1 VSGLGR
7 YQEMSRAAAA
17 SVIGCY
23 STSFGAAT
31 RLLARPERERI
42 RDVYAMVRV
51 ADEIVDGPAAAAGLD
66 AAEVA
71 ERLDRFE
78 REVFEGI
85 ETGFSANPV
94 VQAFARTA
102 RECSLEAEHIRAFFR
117 SMRADVETSDY
128 SGERLEEYIY
138 GSAEVVGL
146 MCLDVFLAGPS
157 GSSGPDG
164 AARGRPAPA
173 RTAVHRQALADGAR
187 HLGAAFQKI
196 NFLRDLA
203 EDREDL
209 GRDYTGVRSEA
220 EKARAVEEIRRDLS
234 IAAHSLPGLPVS
246 PRTGVTAAYL
256 LFSELTDRIAATPA
270 ARLSTTRIRVP
281 DVVKAGI
288 VASAVLKARRGG
300 PERELLSRHPAL
312 AEEDS

>member
-1 VSGLGR
+1 MSGLGR

-66 AAEVA
+66 AGEVA

-85 ETGFSANPV
+85 GTGFSANPV

-102 RECSLEAEHIRAFFR
+102 RECSLDPEHIRAFFR

-157 GSSGPDG
+157 GPD
-164 AARGRPAPA
+164 AAACGRPAPA
-173 RTAVHRQALADGAR
+173 RTAVHRQALGDGAR

-209 GRDYTGVRSEA
+209 GRDYTGVRSEE
-220 EKARAVEEIRRDLS
+220 EKARAVEDIRRDLS

-270 ARLSTTRIRVP
+270 ARLSTARVRVP
-281 DVVKAGI
+281 DAVKVRI

-300 PERELLSRHPAL
+300 PERELLTRHPAL
-312 AEEDS
+312 AEDAS

>member
-1 VSGLGR
+1 MSELSR

-31 RLLARPERERI
+31 RLLARPERDRI

-51 ADEIVDGPAAAAGLD
+51 ADEIVDGPAAAAGLGP
-66 AAEVA
+66 AEVA

-85 ETGFSANPV
+85 ATGFSANPV

-102 RECSLEAEHIRAFFR
+102 RDCSLDPEHIRAFFR
-117 SMRADVETSDY
+117 SMRADVDTSAY
-128 SGERLEEYIY
+128 RGERLEEYIY

-146 MCLDVFLAGPS
+146 MCLDVFVA
-157 GSSGPDG
+157 
-164 AARGRPAPA
+164 GRPGPA
-173 RTAVHRQALADGAR
+173 GSEHDAVHRQALVDGAR

-203 EDREDL
+203 EDREAL
-209 GRDYTGVRSEA
+209 GRDYTGVRTEA
-220 EKARAVEEIRRDLS
+220 EKGRAIEDIRRDLS

-256 LFSELTDRIAATPA
+256 LFSQLTDKLEATPA
-270 ARLSTTRIRVP
+270 ARLSTTRVRVSDP
-281 DVVKAGI
+281 AKVGI
-288 VASAVLKARRGG
+288 VTSAVLKARRGG
-300 PERELLSRHPAL
+300 AARRLAVRHPAL
-312 AEEDS
+312 SEETP

>member
-1 VSGLGR
+1 MSGLGR

-102 RECSLEAEHIRAFFR
+102 LECSLEAEHIRAFFR

-128 SGERLEEYIY
+128 SGQRLEEYIY

-157 GSSGPDG
+157 DPD
-164 AARGRPAPA
+164 AARGRPAPP
-173 RTAVHRQALADGAR
+173 RSAVHRQALADGAR

-281 DVVKAGI
+281 DAVKAGI

-300 PERELLSRHPAL
+300 RERELLARHPAL
-312 AEEDS
+312 AEGGS

>member
-128 SGERLEEYIY
+128 SGRRLEEYIY

-146 MCLDVFLAGPS
+146 MCLDVFLAGPA
-157 GSSGPDG
+157 DAG
-164 AARGRPAPA
+164 AAAHGRPAPA

-270 ARLSTTRIRVP
+270 ARLSTTRVRVP
-281 DVVKAGI
+281 DAVKAGI

-300 PERELLSRHPAL
+300 AERELLGRHPAL
-312 AEEDS
+312 AGEDS